1 MAKLVETCT
10 KAIFYCSSA
19 LCQEEFLTI
28 IATVERRHLFQASSG
43 MRELYNTFTLVKERA
58 GEVIHTL
65 VNRVIYNKNNCQIW
79 TLSPS
84 DADFSLFLQN
94 VARLLP
100 SNNETK
106 RRIRPL
112 TPNNA
117 AVVLLVTFN
126 ETAVLLGSDLD
137 RKGWLRILDSSVR
150 PRRKASVFK
159 VPHHGSQ
166 NAHEDRIWEE
176 LLNNTPIALLT
187 PWRRGSGALPT
198 REDVLR
204 ILGLAD
210 QAYITTTNSR
220 NLFSKSRRVRD
231 SAVGK
236 TIDNAKATLR
246 SVNLSLGKIRLRRH
260 KESQDEWDIETFGN
274 ACDLRDYIV

>member
-1 MAKLVETCT
+1 
-10 KAIFYCSSA
+10 
-19 LCQEEFLTI
+19 
-28 IATVERRHLFQASSG
+28 
-43 MRELYNTFTLVKERA
+43 MRELYNTFTLVKDRA

-65 VNRVIYNKNNCQIW
+65 VDRVIYNKNNCQIW

-84 DADFSLFLQN
+84 DADFNLFLQN
-94 VARLLP
+94 VTRLLP

-117 AVVLLVTFN
+117 AVVLLVTFK

-166 NAHEDRIWEE
+166 NSHEDRIWEE
-176 LLNNTPIALLT
+176 LLINSPIALLT
-187 PWRRGSGALPT
+187 PWRRGGGELPT
-198 REDVLR
+198 NVDVLR
-204 ILGLAD
+204 ILELAD
-210 QAYITTTNSR
+210 KAYITTQSS
-220 NLFSKSRRVRD
+220 NLFSKPRRVRV
-231 SAVGK
+231 SAVGR

-246 SVNLSLGKIRLRRH
+246 SVNFSLGKIRLRKH
-260 KESQDEWDIETFGN
+260 KESQGEWDIETFGN
-274 ACDLRDYIV
+274 ACDLRDYNV

>member
-1 MAKLVETCT
+1 M
-10 KAIFYCSSA
+10 
-19 LCQEEFLTI
+19 
-28 IATVERRHLFQASSG
+28 FQASSG
-43 MRELYNTFTLVKERA
+43 MRELYNTFTLVKDRA
-58 GEVIHTL
+58 GEVSHTI

-84 DADFSLFLQN
+84 DADFRLFLQN
-94 VARLLP
+94 VTRLLP

-106 RRIRPL
+106 RRISPL
-112 TPNNA
+112 TPNNV
-117 AVVLLVTFN
+117 AVVLLVMFN

-166 NAHEDRIWEE
+166 NSHEDRIWEE
-176 LLNNTPIALLT
+176 LLNDTPIALLT

-198 REDVLR
+198 RKDVSR

-220 NLFSKSRRVRD
+220 NLFSKSRRVRV
-231 SAVGK
+231 SAVGR

-246 SVNLSLGKIRLRRH
+246 SVNFSLGKIRLRKH
-260 KESQDEWDIETFGN
+260 KESEDEWDIETFGN
-274 ACDLRDYIV
+274 ACDLRDYNV

>member
-10 KAIFYCSSA
+10 KAKFYCSSA

-43 MRELYNTFTLVKERA
+43 MRELYNTFTLVKDRA

-65 VNRVIYNKNNCQIW
+65 VDRVIYNKNNCQIW

-84 DADFSLFLQN
+84 DADFNLFLQN
-94 VARLLP
+94 VTRLLP

-117 AVVLLVTFN
+117 AVVLLVTFK

-166 NAHEDRIWEE
+166 NSHEDRIWEE
-176 LLNNTPIALLT
+176 LLINSPIALLT
-187 PWRRGSGALPT
+187 PWRRGGGALPT
-198 REDVLR
+198 NVRC
-204 ILGLAD
+204 LA
-210 QAYITTTNSR
+210 YS
-220 NLFSKSRRVRD
+220 
-231 SAVGK
+231 
-236 TIDNAKATLR
+236 
-246 SVNLSLGKIRLRRH
+246 
-260 KESQDEWDIETFGN
+260 
-274 ACDLRDYIV
+274 